1 MFFLKRPRM
10 KNPRNE
16 QSIETIL
23 NCPLGMDTSLRRN
36 DFWDRVVAQARLV
49 IGYYNIARK
58 FV

>member
-23 NCPLGMDTSLRRN
+23 NCPLGMGLSLRRN
-36 DFWDRVVAQARLV
+36 DFWDRVVAQARLM
-49 IGYYNIARK
+49 IG
-58 FV
+58 